1 MFFYVINQYEDA
13 GIGLNLSGG
22 EIEIEKL
29 PFNEVEIKRRE
40 LLPVFEQFH
49 YSQQDGHDR

>member
-1 MFFYVINQYEDA
+1 MINQYEDA
-13 GIGLNLSGG
+13 NEDARIGLSGSGG

-29 PFNEVEIKRRE
+29 PFKEVEIKRRE

-49 YSQQDGHDR
+49 YSQQDSSDR